1 LQYCSDAGWRVAHKS
16 LYENHQVAINK
27 KLITIGIGL
36 FFALLIWQ
44 LPARLIFV
52 LLPASVAQGFHA
64 EGTVWNGRVRIIN
77 VAGQQLRN
85 TEWNLAISRLLLGQL
100 AIDFK
105 TRWGGGFAEGFA
117 SISATG
123 KLRLSDTVAGMD
135 TAMLSPILNIP
146 QLGGQAS
153 LNIAELVLVDNW
165 PQTLTGS
172 LEIRNLASPLMG
184 NGGADLIGNV
194 AVTFAAGTDQEAGTL
209 TGKLSDTG
217 GPLQLDGT
225 LLLTAPANYAVS
237 ARLQARP
244 EAAKSLRDNLEFLG
258 SPEADGNYVFELAGS
273 L

>member
-1 LQYCSDAGWRVAHKS
+1 MS
-16 LYENHQVAINK
+16 INK
-27 KLITIGIGL
+27 RLVSVGICL
-36 FFALLIWQ
+36 FLALLLWQ

-52 LLPASVAQGFHA
+52 LLPANVAQGFDA

-85 TEWNLAISRLLLGQL
+85 TEWNLAVSRLLLGQL
-100 AIDFK
+100 AVDFK

-117 SISATG
+117 SISTTG
-123 KLRLSDTVAGMD
+123 KLRLSDTVAGLD
-135 TAMLSPILNIP
+135 TAVLSPILNIP

-172 LEIRNLASPLMG
+172 LEIRNLTSPLMG
-184 NGGADLIGNV
+184 NGGADLIGNI
-194 AVTFAAGTDQEAGTL
+194 AVNFDAATEQAAGTL
-209 TGKLSDTG
+209 TGKLTDTG

-225 LLLTAPANYAVS
+225 LLLTAPTNYEVS

-258 SPEADGNYVFELAGS
+258 SPEPDGNYVFELTGS
-273 L
+273 M